1 MTHFVTTWPR
11 REVCP
16 RCRALRLVG
25 IAEGLPYRV
34 APVPLTAHGELRAL
48 LAGRR
53 SYAISAAGRLIHRD
67 QDRIRGDKRGRP
79 VVFAGHVHTRPD
91 PADVDTARA
100 SAVLAYLDRLREREA
115 GDADADPALFV
126 IVTGLGGRV
135 ISLTPTDDT
144 PPF

>member
-1 MTHFVTTWPR
+1 VTHFVTTPPR

-16 RCRALRLVG
+16 RCRALRLFG

-34 APVPLTAHGELRAL
+34 TPVPLTAHGELRAL

-53 SYAISAAGRLIHRD
+53 SYAISAVGRLIHRD

-79 VVFAGHVHTRPD
+79 VVFAWHVHTPTD
-91 PADVDTARA
+91 PADVDTSRA
-100 SAVLAYLDRLREREA
+100 AAVLAYLDRLRERDTGE
-115 GDADADPALFV
+115 ADADPALFA

-135 ISLTPTDDT
+135 IRLTPTDDT